1 MGDANMPHVAIRLP
15 KLGESA
21 AEAAI
26 VSWLVEPGA
35 AVAVDQ
41 DLLEVETEKSVMTVT
56 SPAAGTLSAQT
67 AAPGDRCAVGDV
79 LGQITVAEGAA
90 TPPIENQATT
100 EQASDEAGEI
110 EHGTH
115 FPVDA
120 ESMASA
126 ADRQP
131 AGDDRVPARAP
142 GMGYFSPRVRALM
155 DAWNLANADIAAV
168 RGSGRGGRVSARDLE
183 HFLDGIDAEQTTL
196 ASPMRVAVAHSMRR
210 SWSRPLATIACDVR
224 MDPLLA
230 HRRGVAGRPSATVYA
245 LRALGLAL
253 KADDRCACRLVGDR
267 LVHPR
272 SIDLAFAVEIEQGV
286 RTPVIQAV
294 DTLEMP
300 ALNIAYEKTLP
311 RSREDLAS
319 QDATSIATVSN
330 YGTFGITWSTP
341 VPLPDQSLILGLGA
355 VRNVPDWQPR
365 SETWGRIRIAEMT
378 LTFDHRV
385 VDGGAAGRLLMKVRD
400 LLQRPQRL

>member
-1 MGDANMPHVAIRLP
+1 MPHVAIRLP

-35 AVAVDQ
+35 TVAIDQ

-56 SPAAGTLSAQT
+56 SPAAGTLSQQT

-79 LGQITVAEGAA
+79 LGQITVADGETTLAPPESRPAA
-90 TPPIENQATT
+90 EPVPAAPT
-100 EQASDEAGEI
+100 EI

-120 ESMASA
+120 ETMASV
-126 ADRQP
+126 ADREP
-131 AGDDRVPARAP
+131 ANDRVPARAP

-168 RGSGRGGRVSARDLE
+168 RGSGRAGRVSARDLE
-183 HFLDGIDAEQTTL
+183 HFLDGIDEEQTTL

-224 MDPLLA
+224 MGPLLA
-230 HRRGVAGRPSATVYA
+230 HRRSVPGRPSATVYA

-253 KADDRCACRLVGDR
+253 KADDRCACRLIGDR

-294 DTLEMP
+294 DTLDMP
-300 ALNIAYEKTLP
+300 ALNTAYEQALP
-311 RSREDLAS
+311 RTREDLAS

-400 LLQRPQRL
+400 LLQRPERL